1 MIAGDH
7 RPCEEAEITFGTVR
21 ACAMYADVQ
30 AENYQYLQ
38 PMEVLSSST
47 VVAVPE
53 MGCSPLENGVQMA
66 GNIAVIT
73 RGACTFTEKA
83 LNAQAAGAV
92 AVIITDDR
100 VQGLDPMPGNFSGVT
115 IPAMM
120 VTQDGGARL
129 RENSGRACAIRI
141 GNAPCRDDQGHNGR
155 GTPLQT
161 NQVCTCTRTRA
172 RTRARIRRHS
182 HSCTQACE

>member
-1 MIAGDH
+1 MVAGDH

-21 ACAMYADVQ
+21 ACGNYAEAQDSYRSQVVETMN
-30 AENYQYLQ
+30 A
-38 PMEVLSSST
+38 ST

-53 MGCSPLENGVQMA
+53 MGCSPLENGEQMA
-66 GNIAVIT
+66 GNIAVIN
-73 RGACTFTEKA
+73 RGACFFSEKA

-100 VQGLDPMPGNFSGVT
+100 VQGLVPMPGNFSGVT

-141 GNAPCRDDQGHNGR
+141 GNAPCRDDQCRSG
-155 GTPLQT
+155 
-161 NQVCTCTRTRA
+161 
-172 RTRARIRRHS
+172 
-182 HSCTQACE
+182 